1 MNVVNFLIEK
11 ASQNPTKVALI
22 DNGKT
27 ITYGQL
33 LTEIKETASYF
44 KSKNINIK
52 DRVLIAVPIS
62 IDTYRIVLALLYIGA
77 IPVFMEEWAF
87 KNNFY
92 KHTKLVDCKAVIV
105 AKKFRLIAFFSKAI
119 RSIPIKLSST
129 KKGNSSINLEQ
140 VQPNQTAL
148 LSFTSGSSGIPKIA
162 DRSHSFLIEQ
172 FRVLSD
178 VTHCKGNENVCV
190 GLAVVV
196 LFYLAQG
203 NTVLLRTKKIM
214 NNNEFLNSN
223 FKAFN
228 ISQIIDS
235 PAKLFS
241 YAKGIETEIANN
253 ITQVFT
259 GGGPVF
265 PQEAK
270 LLNSVFTKSKNQI
283 IYGSTEVEPISVVN
297 AKNIVKFD
305 QQKQKGLCVGRVNKD
320 LTLKI
325 INTTVKHKHQLSISE
340 FSSICVNSNQV
351 GEIVVSGNHVL
362 NTYFKSDEIVKQQKI
377 NVDGVLWHKTGDS
390 GYLENGIL
398 FLTGQCN
405 RIIKVENGFIYPF
418 IIENQLRQIHGVEKV
433 AVLKVDSKIY
443 IVVESTLN
451 LSELKQKIRVDF
463 EFEEI
468 KKIANIPLDPRHNTK
483 IDYNKL
489 KMLLIKPY

>member
-33 LTEIKETASYF
+33 LTEIKETASYY

-270 LLNSVFTKSKNQI
+270 LLNSVFTKSTNQI

-377 NVDGVLWHKTGDS
+377 NVDGVLWYKTGDS
-390 GYLENGIL
+390 GYLENGVL
-398 FLTGQCN
+398 FLTGQVKT
-405 RIIKVENGFIYPF
+405 IIKVDDQHIYPF
-418 IIENQLRQIHGVEKV
+418 MVEQKLRQIKGVNKGTV
-433 AVLKVDSKIY
+433 IKIKSKLIV
-443 IVVESTLN
+443 VVESD
-451 LSELKQKIRVDF
+451 LSKKELFSKLELDFNFDDLRIVLKIPMD
-463 EFEEI
+463 
-468 KKIANIPLDPRHNTK
+468 ARHHTK
-483 IDYNKL
+483 IEYSTL
-489 KMLLIKPY
+489 KNSL

>member
-1 MNVVNFLIEK
+1 MNVVDFLIDK

-44 KSKNINIK
+44 KSKNINTK

-390 GYLENGIL
+390 GYLENGVL
-398 FLTGQCN
+398 FLTGQVKT
-405 RIIKVENGFIYPF
+405 IIKVDDQHIYPF
-418 IIENQLRQIHGVEKV
+418 MVEQKLRQIKGVNKGTV
-433 AVLKVDSKIY
+433 IKIKSKLIV
-443 IVVESTLN
+443 VVESD
-451 LSELKQKIRVDF
+451 LSKKELFSKLELDFNFDDLRIVLKIPMD
-463 EFEEI
+463 
-468 KKIANIPLDPRHNTK
+468 ARHHTK
-483 IDYNKL
+483 IEYSTL
-489 KMLLIKPY
+489 KNSL